1 MGKKEKCN
9 KSTTSASNNVVYK
22 LHYKLTNNI
31 QPTCKLGRGVHNHY
45 MISFCN
51 VRPYVTKKFQH
62 ALPVYSPITDML
74 YCVTFKHYL
83 IKISRNF
90 SKIQTTYYYLLL
102 AKLFSLFDT
111 DKAMLWF
118 LLSDLHLT
126 EAPSSGSD
134 VTLW

>member
-1 MGKKEKCN
+1 MSDNMLLFKTVSVIYAYILYHVKRIVNMHGLHGEEGKCN

-62 ALPVYSPITDML
+62 ALQP
-74 YCVTFKHYL
+74 
-83 IKISRNF
+83 
-90 SKIQTTYYYLLL
+90 YY
-102 AKLFSLFDT
+102 
-111 DKAMLWF
+111 
-118 LLSDLHLT
+118 
-126 EAPSSGSD
+126 
-134 VTLW
+134 